1 VNAAR
6 DDALHQQRLHELC
19 GATLRALAGDSDL
32 HYRGQRLYHGTQTV
46 PVHAPHLALQTQTTQ
61 TSPLAQG
68 QAVDLTALRAVM
80 DAVALRLKFSDA
92 LLHQSLCPPQAVDR
106 LVFELLEQLRVEAS
120 VASHMLGQKHNLL
133 QRFTLWSDA
142 FEHSGLLETTLG
154 LLIFTISQTCWS
166 RLTGHALSDERADRI
181 EGTRYSLAPLIG
193 DALNGLR
200 QHRFDQAAFAPHALT
215 IAQTIGNLV
224 RAESAQRD
232 EAGSDTQANEARALS
247 EFSLLLNFDQEDN
260 DDTVTTLVT
269 GNSKVLEDSEEG
281 YRVFTKR
288 YDREVFAASLVRSEQ
303 LKEYRAQLDAL
314 VQSQGIHITRLA
326 RQLLAILALPER
338 DGWNFG
344 QEDGFLD
351 GRRLAQLISTPS
363 EKRIFKHTR
372 LTPRSDCLVSFLL
385 DCSGS
390 MKAHTETLAVLI
402 DSMARALSMISVQSE
417 VLGFSTHAW
426 NGGRARKDWLT
437 SGKPLHPGRLNE
449 VSHMVFK
456 DADHSWRH
464 ARQSISALL
473 KPDIYREGIDGE
485 AVQWAYSR
493 MLSRNV
499 DRRILI
505 VISDGCPMDG
515 ATQQAN
521 DNYYL
526 DNHLKQVVAQHE
538 RQGDV
543 EICGLGVG
551 LDLSAYYSRCLGMDA
566 SRKVDHHLLCDILE
580 LMAGRHL
587 R

>member
-6 DDALHQQRLHELC
+6 DNALHQQRLHELC
-19 GATLRALAGDSDL
+19 GATLRALAGDGDL
-32 HYRGQRLYHGTQTV
+32 HYRGQRLYHGIQTV
-46 PVHAPHLALQTQTTQ
+46 PVHAPHLALQIQTTQ

-68 QAVDLTALRAVM
+68 QVVDLAALRAVM

-92 LLHQSLCPPQAVDR
+92 VLHQSLCPLHAIDR
-106 LVFELLEQLRVEAS
+106 LVFELLEQLRAEAS
-120 VASHMLGQKHNLL
+120 VASHMLGQKHNLI
-133 QRFTLWSDA
+133 QRFMLWSDA
-142 FEHSGLLETTLG
+142 FEHSGLLETSLG
-154 LLIFTISQTCWS
+154 LLLFSISQTCWS

-181 EGTRYSLAPLIG
+181 EGIRYSLAPLIG

-200 QHRFDQAAFAPHALT
+200 QHRFDQAAFAPHALK

-232 EAGSDTQANEARALS
+232 EADSDAQNEARALS
-247 EFSLLLNFDQEDN
+247 EFSLLLNFDQDDN
-260 DDTVTTLVT
+260 AYTVSTLVT

-281 YRVFTKR
+281 YRLFTKR
-288 YDREVFAASLVRSEQ
+288 YDREVSAASLVRSEQ
-303 LKEYRAQLDAL
+303 LKEYRVQLDTM

-326 RQLLAILALPER
+326 RQLLVVLASPER

-344 QEDGFLD
+344 EEDGFLD
-351 GRRLAQLISTPS
+351 GRRLAQLVSTPS

-372 LTPRSDCLVSFLL
+372 LTPRSHCLVSFLL

-390 MKAHTETLAVLI
+390 MKAHTETLAVLV
-402 DSMARALSMISVQSE
+402 DSMARALSMISVESE
-417 VLGFSTHAW
+417 VLGFSTQTW

-485 AVQWAYSR
+485 AVEWACSR

-521 DNYYL
+521 DDYYL

-538 RQGDV
+538 QQGYV

-551 LDLSAYYSRCLGMDA
+551 LDLSAYYSRCIGMDA
-566 SRKVDHHLLCDILE
+566 SRKVDHHLLSEILE